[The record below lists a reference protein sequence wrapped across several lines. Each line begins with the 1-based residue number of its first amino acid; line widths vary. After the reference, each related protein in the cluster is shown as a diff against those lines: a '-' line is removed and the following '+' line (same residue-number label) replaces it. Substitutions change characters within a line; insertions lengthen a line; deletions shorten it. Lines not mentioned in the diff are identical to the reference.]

1 MQCGDFCPANSNAAW
16 VGLAS
21 SQGLYIIIIALA
33 LTISAVYLR
42 HRAILKRSNKPKLSI
57 SIESINN
64 LLHRKQGG
72 ATSPSALSNDG
83 NTPPATPEN
92 GFANGLRALYE
103 DSVIAVS
110 SIANSIIATSPK
122 DDLPDGDHT
131 VEFPDGTSYS
141 GQFKD
146 GKMNGRG
153 VLLWPPGD
161 RYEGEWRDGTQNG
174 QGTFAAADGSMYFG
188 GWANGQMDGQ
198 GVFKPAPPASIV
210 YLRVYDK
217 GQLIKETS
225 LRVDNTKDDKRK
237 RQYKDAKKK
246 AAAAAPT
253 RPLQPGE
260 VIYKGHH
267 SYDLMQQLQ
276 VGIMYSIAQAGQESL
291 KNLDSPPAPFSASQN
306 KRKIDSEP
314 LLSSDFSA
322 VAIQYFP
329 GGSAGEAP
337 AFTWKDYAPRAFQ
350 RLRSLFG
357 IDNADYL
364 VSLTGGPALRE
375 LASPGASG
383 CIFFLSSDD
392 RFMIKSVR
400 KEEMELLL
408 GLIKRYHAH
417 VAAQPK
423 TFLVRFLGVHRISPW
438 LGRNARFL
446 VMGNV
451 LPTDRRMH
459 RKYDLKGSTYKRT
472 VGEEK
477 RKTKPEA
484 TLKDL
489 DIDLKFELTAEQHV
503 AFMQQLTADAEF
515 LERLHVI
522 DYSLLLGVHFI
533 RWGNEEW
540 YPPFSDWPSENNSRV
555 ADGDDENNRGGENID
570 ENMGVLGG
578 SPGLNTSD
586 SEQHLENHQN
596 HHHHQ
601 QQQLQEL
608 PNFPPTNRKPKRSGS
623 MAVGE
628 SLVDTLESLSS
639 AGVLEPALSRAAASV
654 VATANSSRLAAR
666 VLAAEASARSPSRL
680 KQPWMEEKHP
690 VPDFNTVSS
699 MAMISTPASPMALHH
714 AASINGSFGAGG
726 GSFND
731 RGGGGGGGTTNING
745 GVDTSILA
753 SPALNFAAV
762 TTNNNS
768 NSSSHR
774 KKPSSLVGG
783 DEQRGNGW
791 AVPATA
797 VRITSSGVV
806 VREPVLL
813 YFGIIDFL
821 QKYNAR
827 KRVEHAWKSSLHGS
841 SVSVTDP
848 RQYSRRFL
856 KFLGEKFVVA
866 SGNA

>member
-1 MQCGDFCPANSNAAW
+1 MECGNFCPANFNTALVRFISK
-16 VGLAS
+16 
-21 SQGLYIIIIALA
+21 QGLYTIIGLVCAA
-33 LTISAVYLR
+33 FAVYLR
-42 HRAILKRSNKPKLSI
+42 HRATLKRKSRPRLSI
-57 SIESINN
+57 SVDSLAG
-64 LLHRKQGG
+64 LLRKQGN
-72 ATSPSALSNDG
+72 ASSSPSSLTANG
-83 NTPPATPEN
+83 IPPTPEN
-92 GFANGLRALYE
+92 GLANGLRSPYE
-103 DSVIAVS
+103 DSILASS
-110 SIANSIIATSPK
+110 SIDTSTPVSPK
-122 DDLPDGDHT
+122 DNLPDGDHT

-141 GQFKD
+141 GQWRD

-153 VLLWPPGD
+153 VLLWPSGD
-161 RYEGEWRDGTQNG
+161 RYEGEWRDGAQHG

-188 GWANGQMDGQ
+188 GWAEGQMEGQ

-210 YLRVYDK
+210 YLRTYDK
-217 GQLIKETS
+217 GQLNKETS
-225 LRVDNTKDDKRK
+225 LRVDETKDDKRK
-237 RQYKDAKKK
+237 KQYKDAKKK
-246 AAAAAPT
+246 AAQTAAAAAAAAP

-276 VGIMYSIAQAGQESL
+276 VGIMYSIAQAGQDSL
-291 KNLDSPPAPFSASQN
+291 PRSSSAPLPKIERILSGLPPLVGA
-306 KRKIDSEP
+306 
-314 LLSSDFSA
+314 DFTA
-322 VAIQYFP
+322 VAMQYFP
-329 GGSAGEAP
+329 AGSAGEAP
-337 AFTWKDYAPRAFQ
+337 AFTWKDYAPRVFQ

-417 VAAQPK
+417 VAAQPN

-459 RKYDLKGSTYKRT
+459 RKYDLKGSMYKRT

-477 RKTKPEA
+477 RRTNSET
-484 TLKDL
+484 TLKDQ
-489 DIDLKFELTAEQHV
+489 DIDLKFELTAEQHE
-503 AFMQQLTADAEF
+503 AFMAQLSADAEF
-515 LERLHVI
+515 LERLHVM

-533 RWGNEEW
+533 RWGNDEW
-540 YPPFSDWPSENNSRV
+540 YPPFTDWPAQGNEDVDCRDDV
-555 ADGDDENNRGGENID
+555 AADGTAP
-570 ENMGVLGG
+570 
-578 SPGLNTSD
+578 STAATA
-586 SEQHLENHQN
+586 EQS
-596 HHHHQ
+596 Q
-601 QQQLQEL
+601 QQQQNQQ
-608 PNFPPTNRKPKRSGS
+608 NFPPNNRKPKRSTS

-628 SLVDTLESLSS
+628 SLVDTLESLTT
-639 AGVLEPALSRAAASV
+639 AGILEPSLSRTAASV

-666 VLAAEASARSPSRL
+666 VMAAEAAHRSPSRL
-680 KQPWMEEKHP
+680 RQPWMEERHS

-699 MAMISTPASPMALHH
+699 VAMISTPASPMAPHPNTN
-714 AASINGSFGAGG
+714 AS
-726 GSFND
+726 
-731 RGGGGGGGTTNING
+731 GGGGNG
-745 GVDTSILA
+745 GVDAFSMA
-753 SPALNFAAV
+753 SDAANLTKAPSV
-762 TTNNNS
+762 
-768 NSSSHR
+768 HR

-791 AVPATA
+791 AVPAMA
-797 VRITSSGVV
+797 VRTTSSGVV

-813 YFGIIDFL
+813 YFGVIDFL

-827 KRVEHAWKSSLHGS
+827 KRVEHAWKTSLHGS
-841 SVSVTDP
+841 TVSVADP
-848 RQYSRRFL
+848 RHYSKRFL
-856 KFLGEKFVVA
+856 KFLGEVFVPA
-866 SGNA
+866 SGSTTGGT

>member
-1 MQCGDFCPANSNAAW
+1 LGITD
-16 VGLAS
+16 
-21 SQGLYIIIIALA
+21 
-33 LTISAVYLR
+33 
-42 HRAILKRSNKPKLSI
+42 
-57 SIESINN
+57 
-64 LLHRKQGG
+64 
-72 ATSPSALSNDG
+72 
-83 NTPPATPEN
+83 PPATPEN
-92 GFANGLRALYE
+92 GLANSLLRSPYE
-103 DSVIAVS
+103 DSIITPS
-110 SIANSIIATSPK
+110 SLDNSIATSPK

-131 VEFPDGTSYS
+131 VDFPDGTSYS
-141 GQFKD
+141 GQWKD
-146 GKMNGRG
+146 VKMNGRG

-161 RYEGEWRDGTQNG
+161 RYEGEWRDGTQHG

-210 YLRVYDK
+210 YLRTYEK

-225 LRVDNTKDDKRK
+225 LRVDDTKDDQRK
-237 RQYKDAKKK
+237 RQYRDAKKK
-246 AAAAAPT
+246 ATTPIQT

-276 VGIMYSIAQAGQESL
+276 VGIMYSIAQAGHDPSSEHT
-291 KNLDSPPAPFSASQN
+291 AEI
-306 KRKIDSEP
+306 KRKNNDDV
-314 LLSSDFSA
+314 LVSSDFSA

-329 GGSAGEAP
+329 TGSAGEAP

-417 VAAQPK
+417 VAAQPN

-446 VMGNV
+446 VLGNV

-472 VGEEK
+472 VGEQK
-477 RKTKPEA
+477 RSTNSEA
-484 TLKDL
+484 TLKDQ
-489 DIDLKFELTAEQHV
+489 DVDLKFELTAEQHT
-503 AFMQQLTADAEF
+503 AFMQQIAADAEF
-515 LERLHVI
+515 LERLYVM
-522 DYSLLLGVHFI
+522 DYSLLLGVHFL

-540 YPPFSDWPSENNSRV
+540 YPPFSDWPSETGGGGGGGGGGGTGEILNED
-555 ADGDDENNRGGENID
+555 DGDTTATAPTTVTAFAE
-570 ENMGVLGG
+570 
-578 SPGLNTSD
+578 
-586 SEQHLENHQN
+586 
-596 HHHHQ
+596 Q
-601 QQQLQEL
+601 QQPQ
-608 PNFPPTNRKPKRSGS
+608 PDVSSTFSTPINRRPKRSGS
-623 MAVGE
+623 MAIGE
-628 SLVDTLESLSS
+628 TLVDTLESLST
-639 AGVLEPALSRAAASV
+639 AGVLEPDLSRTAASV
-654 VATANSSRLAAR
+654 VASANSSRLAAR
-666 VLAAEASARSPSRL
+666 VMAAEAAHRSPSRL
-680 KQPWMEEKHP
+680 RQPWMEERHS
-690 VPDFNTVSS
+690 VPDFQTVSS
-699 MAMISTPASPMALHH
+699 MAMISTPASPMAYSMNNDASGGLFSNSNVGNTTINSAT
-714 AASINGSFGAGG
+714 AAAATTTTTTTTTAPG
-726 GSFND
+726 GSAHN
-731 RGGGGGGGTTNING
+731 
-745 GVDTSILA
+745 
-753 SPALNFAAV
+753 
-762 TTNNNS
+762 
-768 NSSSHR
+768 
-774 KKPSSLVGG
+774 KKPSLSLVGFN
-783 DEQRGNGW
+783 EQRGNGW

-797 VRITSSGVV
+797 VRTTSSGAV

-827 KRVEHAWKSSLHGS
+827 KRVEHAWKTSLHGS
-841 SVSVTDP
+841 TVSVADP
-848 RQYSRRFL
+848 KHYSKRFL
-856 KFLGEKFVVA
+856 KFLGEIFIVGVREPLGDK
-866 SGNA
+866 SIY

>member
-1 MQCGDFCPANSNAAW
+1 MESTPRIRSAATVKLGVRTMVCSSIFPAIFNAAW
-16 VGLAS
+16 GGLIS
-21 SQGLYIIIIALA
+21 NQGLYILIGLA
-33 LTISAVYLR
+33 FAACAVYLR
-42 HRAILKRSNKPKLSI
+42 HRAVLKRKFKPKLSV
-57 SIESINN
+57 SVDSLAN
-64 LLHRKQGG
+64 LLRKQGG
-72 ATSPSALSNDG
+72 GLTSSTALSANG
-83 NTPPATPEN
+83 VPPATPEN
-92 GFANGLRALYE
+92 GRADGLRSPYE
-103 DSVIAVS
+103 DSMIAS
-110 SIANSIIATSPK
+110 SSGDIGNSIAAISPK

-141 GQFKD
+141 GHFED

-153 VLLWPPGD
+153 VLLWPSGD

-188 GWANGQMDGQ
+188 GWANGQMDGK

-210 YLRVYDK
+210 YLRTYNK
-217 GQLIKETS
+217 GQLVKETS
-225 LRVDNTKDDKRK
+225 LRVDDSKDDKRK
-237 RQYKDAKKK
+237 KQYKDAKKK
-246 AAAAAPT
+246 AAAAAAAT

-276 VGIMYSIAQAGQESL
+276 LGIMYSIAQAGQDSL
-291 KNLDSPPAPFSASQN
+291 VSASSSESV
-306 KRKIDSEP
+306 KRKIDEP
-314 LLSSDFSA
+314 LMSSDFSA

-329 GGSAGEAP
+329 VGSAGEAP
-337 AFTWKDYAPRAFQ
+337 SFTWKDYTPRVFQ

-408 GLIKRYHAH
+408 GLVKRYHAH
-417 VAAQPK
+417 IAAQPN

-477 RKTKPEA
+477 RAKNPEA
-484 TLKDL
+484 TLKDQ
-489 DIDLKFELTAEQHV
+489 DIDLKVELTAEQHA
-503 AFMQQLTADAEF
+503 AFMRQIAADAEF
-515 LERLHVI
+515 LEKLHVM
-522 DYSLLLGVHFI
+522 DYSLLLGVHFL

-540 YPPFSDWPSENNSRV
+540 YPPFSDWPTENSNPEAAEVNV
-555 ADGDDENNRGGENID
+555 AA
-570 ENMGVLGG
+570 GG
-578 SPGLNTSD
+578 SPTAASISQQD
-586 SEQHLENHQN
+586 EQSP
-596 HHHHQ
+596 Q
-601 QQQLQEL
+601 QPLIQQL
-608 PNFPPTNRKPKRSGS
+608 PSFPPVNRKPKRTGS

-628 SLVDTLESLSS
+628 SLVDTLESLST
-639 AGVLEPALSRAAASV
+639 AGVLEPALSRTAASV

-666 VLAAEASARSPSRL
+666 VLAAEAQSHRPPSRVR
-680 KQPWMEEKHP
+680 QPWMEEKHR

-699 MAMISTPASPMALHH
+699 MAMISTPASPMTLNFSDTTPAG
-714 AASINGSFGAGG
+714 AFAGSGG
-726 GSFND
+726 GNAGLNTFS
-731 RGGGGGGGTTNING
+731 
-745 GVDTSILA
+745 LA
-753 SPALNFAAV
+753 SAA
-762 TTNNNS
+762 TLTNSPSS
-768 NSSSHR
+768 N
-774 KKPSSLVGG
+774 KKKLSSSLVGG

-791 AVPATA
+791 AVPAFA
-797 VRITSSGVV
+797 VKTTTSGVV

-821 QKYNAR
+821 QKYNTR
-827 KRVEHAWKSSLHGS
+827 KRVEHAWKTSLHGS
-841 SVSVTDP
+841 SVSVADP
-848 RQYSRRFL
+848 RHYSKRFL
-856 KFLGEKFVVA
+856 KFLDELFVVA
-866 SGNA
+866 AS

>member
-1 MQCGDFCPANSNAAW
+1 VLLVAQAMQCGNFCPANFNTAW
-16 VGLAS
+16 VSIGS
-21 SQGLYIIIIALA
+21 NQGLLIIISVVIAACA
-33 LTISAVYLR
+33 LYLR
-42 HRAILKRSNKPKLSI
+42 HRAVLKRKNKPRLSI
-57 SIESINN
+57 PTDS
-64 LLHRKQGG
+64 LRLATKQGNNG
-72 ATSPSALSNDG
+72 TAASSLPGDAL
-83 NTPPATPEN
+83 PATPEN
-92 GFANGLRALYE
+92 GLANGLYRSPYD
-103 DSVIAVS
+103 DSIIS
-110 SIANSIIATSPK
+110 PSSLDTSIAATSPK

-141 GQFKD
+141 GQWKD

-188 GWANGQMDGQ
+188 GWANGQMEGQ

-210 YLRVYDK
+210 YLRTYEK
-217 GQLIKETS
+217 GQLVKETS
-225 LRVDNTKDDKRK
+225 LRVDDTKDDKRK
-237 RQYKDAKKK
+237 RQYKDAKRKG
-246 AAAAAPT
+246 AAAGAAT

-276 VGIMYSIAQAGQESL
+276 VGIMYSIAQAGQETLYSSSETFPSSA
-291 KNLDSPPAPFSASQN
+291 SPPQRTKVSA
-306 KRKIDSEP
+306 P

-322 VAIQYFP
+322 ESIQYFP
-329 GGSAGEAP
+329 AGSAGEAP
-337 AFTWKDYAPRAFQ
+337 AFTWKDYAPRVFQ

-408 GLIKRYHAH
+408 GLVKKYHAH
-417 VAAQPK
+417 VAAQPN
-423 TFLVRFLGVHRISPW
+423 TFLVRFLGVHRISPF

-477 RKTKPEA
+477 RATNPEA
-484 TLKDL
+484 TLKDQ
-489 DIDLKFELTAEQHV
+489 DIDLKFELTAEQHE
-503 AFMQQLTADAEF
+503 AFMQQLEADAEF
-515 LERLHVI
+515 LERLHVM

-540 YPPFSDWPSENNSRV
+540 YPPFTDWPSD
-555 ADGDDENNRGGENID
+555 AID
-570 ENMGVLGG
+570 SSTAPAPALLEG
-578 SPGLNTSD
+578 SSPVTATAQSTIED
-586 SEQHLENHQN
+586 Q
-596 HHHHQ
+596 
-601 QQQLQEL
+601 
-608 PNFPPTNRKPKRSGS
+608 PTFTTPINRKPKRTGS

-639 AGVLEPALSRAAASV
+639 AGVLEPALSRTAASV

-666 VLAAEASARSPSRL
+666 VMAAEAAHRSPSRL
-680 KQPWMEEKHP
+680 RQPWMEERHP
-690 VPDFNTVSS
+690 VPDFQTTSS
-699 MAMISTPASPMALHH
+699 MAMISTPASPSMA
-714 AASINGSFGAGG
+714 ACDNSN
-726 GSFND
+726 N
-731 RGGGGGGGTTNING
+731 
-745 GVDTSILA
+745 
-753 SPALNFAAV
+753 
-762 TTNNNS
+762 TNNNNLS
-768 NSSSHR
+768 NIMHTRGSGALDPFSLASAAANLTTTAANTPSHK
-774 KKPSSLVGG
+774 KKPSSLIGG

-797 VRITSSGVV
+797 VRITSSGAT

-827 KRVEHAWKSSLHGS
+827 KRVEHAWKTSLHGS
-841 SVSVTDP
+841 TVSVADP
-848 RQYSRRFL
+848 RHYSKRFL
-856 KFLGEKFVVA
+856 KFLGDAFVVA
-866 SGNA
+866 AES